1 VSTGYKRS
9 LRDNLK
15 PPTKEPS
22 YLKTLKRR
30 VVRKDQAAKAQ
41 SPGRVA

>member
-1 VSTGYKRS
+1 MSTGYKRS

-30 VVRKDQAAKAQ
+30 VVRKNQVVKAPQ
-41 SPGRVA
+41 RVVTD